1 LQLSSLKKELE
12 AIQQQLQRID
22 RLIHIADPDGW
33 YKPPGSSSSA
43 ASSGVGSDA
52 AAAAAAAARAAAKQ
66 ALEADRQ
73 RRAAAVA
80 AQRAG
85 WAAAHVSMSNV
96 LFGVCKKDALGVH
109 VCLLHG
115 VLSKAS
121 LLRACSGTAAC
132 CCRLGCCTHV
142 SFT

>member
-1 LQLSSLKKELE
+1 VSAITLQLSSLKKELE
-12 AIQQQLQRID
+12 VIKQQLQRTE

-43 ASSGVGSDA
+43 AAAGGDV
-52 AAAAAAAARAAAKQ
+52 AAAAAAAARAAAAKQ

-85 WAAAHVSMSNV
+85 WAAAHVS
-96 LFGVCKKDALGVH
+96 
-109 VCLLHG
+109 VCLRALHLALLVVHYWQCVETG
-115 VLSKAS
+115 VKYLIAV
-121 LLRACSGTAAC
+121 LLIGEAT
-132 CCRLGCCTHV
+132 
-142 SFT
+142 